1 MKYKT
6 PQANLR
12 AQYPRAMEKSVTVAL
27 ALFLLVFLAYPS
39 VKVTPYERMKKQ
51 EIIEVEN
58 IPETHQKKVAPPP
71 ARPSI
76 PVESESE
83 EVPEDVTIEETDLD
97 LTQPPPPPPPPAPE
111 QMEFVPYDKAP
122 QVIKLVRPIYPEI
135 ARKAGVEGTVILK
148 IQVDEKGNVV
158 DAKVL
163 KSLGAGLDEAA
174 IAAAMQCKFTPA
186 MQRDKSV
193 KVWVSYPVRFVLKEA
208 KNK

>member
-1 MKYKT
+1 MKYRN

-12 AQYPRAMEKSVTVAL
+12 AQYSRAMEKSVTAAL
-27 ALFLLVFLAYPS
+27 ALFLLLFLAYPS
-39 VKVTPYERMKKQ
+39 VKVNPYERMKKQ

-58 IPETHQKKVAPPP
+58 IPETHQQKIAPPP

-83 EVPEDVTIEETDLD
+83 EVPEDVTIGETDLD

-111 QMEFVPYDKAP
+111 QTEFVAYDQAP
-122 QVIKLVRPIYPEI
+122 QLTRLVKPIYPEI

-158 DAKVL
+158 NVKVL
-163 KSLGAGLDEAA
+163 KGLGAGLDEAA
-174 IAAAMQCKFTPA
+174 IAAAMQCKFKPA
-186 MQRDKSV
+186 MQRDKPV
-193 KVWVSYPVRFVLKEA
+193 KVWVSYPVRFILKEA
-208 KNK
+208 KTQ

>member
-1 MKYKT
+1 MKYRN

-12 AQYPRAMEKSVTVAL
+12 AQYSRAMEKSVTAAL
-27 ALFLLVFLAYPS
+27 ALFLLLFLAYPS
-39 VKVTPYERMKKQ
+39 VKVNPYERMKKQ

-58 IPETHQKKVAPPP
+58 IPETHQQKIAPPT

-83 EVPEDVTIEETDLD
+83 EVPEDVTIGETDLD

-111 QMEFVPYDKAP
+111 QTEFVAYDQAP
-122 QVIKLVRPIYPEI
+122 QLTRLVKPIYPEI

-158 DAKVL
+158 NVKVL
-163 KSLGAGLDEAA
+163 KGLGAGLDEAA
-174 IAAAMQCKFTPA
+174 IAAAMQCKFKPA
-186 MQRDKSV
+186 MQRDKPV
-193 KVWVSYPVRFVLKEA
+193 KVWVSYPVRFILKEA
-208 KNK
+208 KTQ